1 MAVSITEM
9 GKSLTAGSLAEA
21 LQRID
26 DERRTTWA
34 VYTEFNH
41 KDWRYDIIDIV
52 PWVNRYSDNEPTP
65 FTFKIEGAIDEMA
78 AYKKF
83 IEGHK

>member
-1 MAVSITEM
+1 MAISTKEM
-9 GKSLTAGSLAEA
+9 GRLLAKDLDEIF
-21 LQRID
+21 RDVD
-26 DERRTTWA
+26 DGLRTTWA
-34 VYTEFNH
+34 IYTEFNH

-52 PWVNRYSDNEPTP
+52 PWVDRNYSTP

-83 IEGHK
+83 IEGHQ

>member
-26 DERRTTWA
+26 DELRTTWA

-41 KDWRYDIIDIV
+41 EHMRYDIIDIV
-52 PWVNRYSDNEPTP
+52 PWVDRNYDSTP
-65 FTFKIEGAIDEMA
+65 FKIEGAIDEMA